1 MNITEK
7 TVWESSVYQ
16 LSRAD
21 KVEGGTKGAANIQAR
36 QLANRTQFLKVLI
49 EGISDYREYTFFE
62 TEDDPDGTIAGL
74 AGTPQGKLFRV
85 ALGEGE
91 TLAFRYFLNDGGV
104 ARAVTG
110 LLGQGSIINS
120 VRFFPSLPLAEN
132 DLSAGNIPEGGNCWV
147 INHSDSS
154 LADE

>member
-1 MNITEK
+1 
-7 TVWESSVYQ
+7 
-16 LSRAD
+16 
-21 KVEGGTKGAANIQAR
+21 
-36 QLANRTQFLKVLI
+36 
-49 EGISDYREYTFFE
+49 
-62 TEDDPDGTIAGL
+62 
-74 AGTPQGKLFRV
+74 GTPQGKLFRV

-91 TLAFRYFLNDGGV
+91 ALAFRYFLNDGGV

-154 LADE
+154 LADEYANVSGALQQTGRKMLSQEAVEAALQLIAKLTSSGFVDDNFFPLFV